1 MKISAQEAMM
11 FGGPKA
17 AAVCVGRIEKVVSLQ
32 AVAATLA
39 ASVIWVA
46 DFKGK
51 ISDAQFVSAVT
62 PAAGESMV
70 LSVLKNGVTMMSA
83 NVTVDNTVAAKK
95 KWDIWANLD
104 KAKNFF
110 NEGDIITFTRT
121 YVPGGTPAMTATNL
135 VLEMVAEDINAARAI

>member
-1 MKISAQEAMM
+1 MKITTQEAVSL
-11 FGGPKA
+11 GGPKSA
-17 AAVCVGRIEKVVSLQ
+17 STIAGRIEKVSSLQ

-51 ISDAQFVSAVT
+51 ISDANFVSAVT
-62 PAAGESMV
+62 PFTGESMV

-83 NVTVDNTVAAKK
+83 NVTVDSTIAAKK
-95 KWDIWANLD
+95 KWDVWANID

-121 YVPGGTPAMTATNL
+121 YTAGGGPLMTATNL
-135 VLEMVAEDINAARAI
+135 VLEMVSEDLIAARAV